1 MRDDDNPSKQAEVD
15 ASPNEE
21 SAYVQGAPNA
31 NNLPLT
37 ASPND
42 LFLQEKSMH
51 QLRVE
56 NLNFE
61 LARKETD
68 NVRKQA
74 ISDRKLATVKGTVS
88 SQRNRIAKLD
98 ADRKAVETE
107 LKAKLRS
114 AKLAAKD
121 NSVALLARV
130 NGGKNELTKANRDL
144 LDSTKSLSKA
154 LKRGSALG
162 EQVLT
167 LQLANKHL
175 RDELADARLKLKE
188 AAKESNDNK
197 KQLDNQLEA
206 KHQLRLSLAKIDLK
220 KHRVSLS
227 RELEKK
233 RKHDD
238 THNHRL
244 LEIKAR
250 EASSKRV
257 KETAA
262 THKTRIKEKALEA
275 MMDTYQGT
283 NLGQFPNGRTNLENV
298 SNKNSKLQLV
308 FSLFRKL
315 TFDLLP
321 FFSQTFTSLGL
332 STRIT
337 KVAPTPPP
345 SAAAAPLRTHDN
357 FNAS

>member
-1 MRDDDNPSKQAEVD
+1 MFAKFRPFGHLQLIINRRIPVVTYTITIIFILTMRDDDNPSKQAEVD

-227 RELEKK
+227 REQEKK
-233 RKHDD
+233 RKRDD

-244 LEIKAR
+244 LEITAR

-262 THKTRIKEKALEA
+262 THKTQIKEKALEA
-275 MMDTYQGT
+275 STQRVQTMMDTYQGT

-298 SNKNSKLQLV
+298 SNKNQNNL
-308 FSLFRKL
+308 
-315 TFDLLP
+315 
-321 FFSQTFTSLGL
+321 FFSF
-332 STRIT
+332 
-337 KVAPTPPP
+337 
-345 SAAAAPLRTHDN
+345 PLTHH
-357 FNAS
+357 